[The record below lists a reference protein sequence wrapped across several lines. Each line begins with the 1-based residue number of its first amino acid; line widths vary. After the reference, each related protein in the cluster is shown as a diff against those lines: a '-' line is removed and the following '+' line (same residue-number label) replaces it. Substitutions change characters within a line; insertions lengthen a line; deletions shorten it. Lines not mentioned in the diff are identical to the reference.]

1 MAQFEGYGK
10 TIEDAVA
17 NVLAEQLPGVDRDLV
32 SVEVLENPKS
42 GFLGIGST
50 MAKVRVTYDLPCD
63 NSAEGFLSG
72 LFAQMGIAVSVDVTE
87 KEDGSL
93 AIDLSGENMGLLIGR
108 RGETLDALQHITNLV
123 VNHGAQK
130 HIRITMDTENYR
142 QKREESLI
150 RLAKKVSGQ
159 VLKYKRNRT
168 LEPMNA
174 YERHVIHTALQ
185 EVENV
190 ETSSV
195 GTEPNRRVV
204 ISYTGPNAGRN
215 NGSYRRGGYAS
226 EY

>member
-10 TIEDAVA
+10 TIDEAVS

-50 MAKVRVTYDLPCD
+50 QAKVRVTYDLPCD

-72 LFAQMGIAVSVDVTE
+72 LFQQMGLEVSVDITE
-87 KEDGSL
+87 QEDGAL
-93 AIDLSGENMGLLIGR
+93 AINLSGDNMGLLIGR
-108 RGETLDALQHITNLV
+108 RGETLDAIQHITNLV
-123 VNHGAQK
+123 VNRGAGK
-130 HIRITMDTENYR
+130 HVRVTMDTENYR
-142 QKREESLI
+142 AKREESLI
-150 RLAKKVSGQ
+150 RLAKKVSSQ
-159 VLKYKRNRT
+159 VVKYKRNRT

-190 ETSSV
+190 DTSSV

-204 ISYTGPNAGRN
+204 ISYTGPDAGRN
-215 NGSYRRGGYAS
+215 GGNYRRGGYAS
-226 EY
+226 QY